1 MSGNYFDPGDGQF
14 VVVDGQIVEKDA
26 LRIAEKLQEYDENLE
41 ILCIDPMQSD
51 INDAPFVICE
61 RRPDGSLNRIFEAW
75 QLDDTIVERIV
86 LADRHKFDP
95 NARMDSIA
103 AMTKK
108 LKEDRYKDRQAE
120 LADILASAVK
130 NRTSVFKV
138 RNHEGDLVKIHEDKP
153 VEKVGPK
160 YFTA

>member
-41 ILCIDPMQSD
+41 ILCIDPMKSD
-51 INDAPFVICE
+51 VNDAPFIICE

-75 QLDDTIVERIV
+75 ELNDSIVERIV
-86 LADRHKFDP
+86 LADRYKFDP

-103 AMTKK
+103 EMTKK

-120 LADILASAVK
+120 MADMLASAVRNK
-130 NRTSVFKV
+130 TSSFKIH
-138 RNHEGDLVKIHEDKP
+138 NHEGDLVKINERGP
-153 VEKVGPK
+153 VEKVGPS
-160 YFTA
+160 YLTS